1 MPIEKTRTPGSILG
15 TAGLAWLLA
24 AWAGP
29 AAAQATP
36 TAGEPASPAAGA
48 QGGLLPAPPPPVPVA
63 SPPAPGP
70 EAQASRALGDLVRLL
85 VRKRRLTEV
94 DAARLAPPGAG
105 TAAVPDL
112 ARTLFAR
119 AVIGTAHYDAIE
131 AALEVGGPGAG
142 PRAFAELVRG
152 LYESGELTDGDM
164 EALLSPDAFRR
175 ITYVSELTRVQLR
188 ELVRREVVDQLRREG
203 WAEPNVVP
211 PWLRRLRIGGDV
223 RVRQEWIDLP
233 PGLNA
238 TGYFNDF
245 AAINAGPG
253 FDVRGNDLTGDRYLD
268 VDQDR
273 TRVRLR
279 ARVGVDVL
287 VLPLVTTGIRLATG
301 DTSSP
306 VSANQTLGASG
317 GYFSKYALWLDR
329 AWIRVGTPPDAR
341 RELAVEVGRFE
352 NPFFKTQLVWDENVN
367 LDGAALMAAR
377 TWGSYRVFV
386 TGGAFPLYNT
396 PIPYPAEQ
404 PAKSPSHDKWLFAG
418 QAGAEWRRGELGVK
432 AGVAFYDYYR
442 VEGRVSSPCDTNLKS
457 VTCDTDDTRPGF
469 AQKGNTYRALR
480 TPSSAALIAQSQGPA
495 PQYQYFGLASA
506 FRDLVGTLAVDLP
519 GAGPV
524 RPSLQGEITWNTG
537 FDRSAAGA
545 VAVNNF
551 ARCTATACTSYAGEA
566 LGYLVN
572 FVVGSRNADAPWTWD
587 ASVGW
592 RWVGSDSTLDA
603 FTDSDFGMGGTN
615 LKGVTSSVSVTWH
628 RQVTATLR
636 WFSADQIAGAP
647 YGNDVIQLQLQARF

>member
-1 MPIEKTRTPGSILG
+1 
-15 TAGLAWLLA
+15 
-24 AWAGP
+24 
-29 AAAQATP
+29 
-36 TAGEPASPAAGA
+36 
-48 QGGLLPAPPPPVPVA
+48 
-63 SPPAPGP
+63 
-70 EAQASRALGDLVRLL
+70 VRLL
-85 VRKRRLTEV
+85 VRKHRLTEA
-94 DAARLAPPGAG
+94 DARLLAPPGAG
-105 TAAVPDL
+105 TEAVPNL

-119 AVIGTAHYDAIE
+119 ALVGDASYDAIE

-152 LYESGELTDGDM
+152 LYEKGELTDGDM

-188 ELVRREVVDQLRREG
+188 EMVRRDVVDQLRREG
-203 WAEPNVVP
+203 WAEPDVVP
-211 PWLRRLRIGGDV
+211 RWLQRLRIGGDV
-223 RVRQEWIDLP
+223 RVRQEWIELP
-233 PGLNA
+233 SGLNN

-253 FDVRGNDLTGDRYLD
+253 FDVRGNDLAGDRYLD

-273 TRVRLR
+273 TRLRLR
-279 ARVGVDVL
+279 GRLGVESL
-287 VLPLVTTGIRLATG
+287 VLPHVTAGIFVATG

-306 VSANQTLGASG
+306 VSANQTLGASPG
-317 GYFSKYALWLDR
+317 SFSKYALWLDR
-329 AWIRVGTPPDAR
+329 AWIRVGTAADAR
-341 RELAVEVGRFE
+341 WALAVEAGRFE
-352 NPFFKTQLVWDENVN
+352 NPFFKTQLVWDDNVN
-367 LDGAALMAAR
+367 LDGAAVLAAR
-377 TWGSYRVFV
+377 SWGSGRVFV

-396 PIPYPAEQ
+396 PIAYPADH
-404 PAKSPSHDKWLFAG
+404 PAKNPSHDKWLFGG

-432 AGVAFYDYYR
+432 AGVAFYDYYK
-442 VEGRVSSPCDTNLKS
+442 VEGRVSSPCDTNLKG

-480 TPSSAALIAQSQGPA
+480 TPSNAALIAESQGPA
-495 PQYQYFGLASA
+495 ARYQYFGLASP

-519 GAGPV
+519 GAGPL

-537 FDRSAAGA
+537 FDKPAAA
-545 VAVNNF
+545 AIAVNNF
-551 ARCTATACTSYAGEA
+551 ARCTPSSCTDYAGEA

-572 FVVGSRNADAPWTWD
+572 LVVGSRHADAPWTWE

-615 LKGVTSSVSVTWH
+615 LKGITSSVSVTWE
-628 RQVTATLR
+628 RRVTATVR

-647 YGNDVIQLQLQARF
+647 YGNDVVQLQLQARF